1 MQIDNRYAIESE
13 GHDGDGWNGL
23 LRYPPRLYRQ
33 AVQFP
38 ALLVFSSRHL
48 CGSGEID
55 LNVSKLGQLSGTFA
69 LGFPTCHSEFKN
81 IQRQSTNNQHNEVSI
96 TSNQITG
103 LLLYHSASYAQVA
116 KEPDHGAQPPV
127 PPKPAVQTQPQSS
140 IDIDKGKVNVVPN
153 DFKSNPHTTTGDEV
167 TEKVKEDAEYVKK
180 EAARLEKEAEKEAK
194 KAKKYVQNTVAD
206 LRKNAQE
213 AWKNGDWRAQVTVL
227 IDVLVVAGV
236 GYFAYEKRD
245 QTWDRRIVSATAV
258 GLGAFYGLQAYLI
271 SGKKQK

>member
-1 MQIDNRYAIESE
+1 M
-13 GHDGDGWNGL
+13 
-23 LRYPPRLYRQ
+23 
-33 AVQFP
+33 
-38 ALLVFSSRHL
+38 
-48 CGSGEID
+48 
-55 LNVSKLGQLSGTFA
+55 
-69 LGFPTCHSEFKN
+69 
-81 IQRQSTNNQHNEVSI
+81 
-96 TSNQITG
+96 
-103 LLLYHSASYAQVA
+103 
-116 KEPDHGAQPPV
+116 